1 MMLAASFL
9 SINFFDMSFSRLAF
23 LMGEGISAQPTKA
36 HATTRKKRIARKLI
50 PRKMKTN

>member
-1 MMLAASFL
+1 MMLAAFFL
-9 SINFFDMSFSRLAF
+9 SIIFFYMSFSRLAF
-23 LMGEGISAQPTKA
+23 LMGEGTSAQTTKA